1 MKKFDVNDVMII
13 KDDISDALATGKP
26 VVALETAIVTHGM
39 PFPTNLETAL
49 AVSEDIRG
57 RGAVPAIL
65 AVVDGKIRIGL
76 NKTELTALAEPRT
89 DTWKLSRADL
99 AVAVAT
105 GATGG
110 TTVAA
115 TMRLAAMAGIDVF
128 ATGGIGGVH
137 RGAETDFDIS
147 ADLIELSQT
156 SVSVV
161 ASGAKAIL
169 DLPKT
174 LEVMETQGVPVIGYQ
189 TSEFP
194 AFWSR
199 TSGLVAPLRLDDPSA
214 IASAHTMRRKLGIPG
229 GQLIANPIP
238 VDAEIPLSTIEQY
251 VSEALAKARD
261 ADISGKASTPFLL
274 EHIASLSGG
283 NTLVANIALVRNNAR
298 VAADIAVAL
307 AALSH
312 EKD

>member
-89 DTWKLSRADL
+89 DIWKLSRADL